1 MLKGVLSFLPGLY
14 RYVAKGTGGTDSS
27 RYCYSVWLR
36 HLVVAYK
43 NGLSTKPNVVAELGP
58 GDSLG
63 MGLAAL
69 ISGAEKYYAFDVVEY
84 ADNKTN
90 LDIFDEL
97 TDLFKK
103 RENIPDRAEFP
114 NVRPYLD
121 SYDFPNEIFTQE
133 RMNEALNPE
142 RLRSIRNALLNINK
156 QNDDKFQ
163 ITYFAPWDDLKV
175 VEDNSVDMIFT
186 QGVMQLVDNLEN
198 AYEILAKWLRPGG
211 YMSHETDFTCF
222 RTANH
227 WNGYLTYSDILWK
240 LIKGKRQCLVNRE
253 PHSKH
258 ITIMKKLG
266 FEIVCDIKI
275 KDFSG
280 IKRKQLA
287 DRFKHMDDDDLTTS
301 GAFIQA
307 LKKT

>member
-1 MLKGVLSFLPGLY
+1 LSFIPCLY
-14 RYVAKGTGGTDSS
+14 RHVAKGTGGTDSV

-36 HLVVAYK
+36 HLVIAYK
-43 NGLSTKPNVVAELGP
+43 NGLSTNPNVIAELGP

-69 ISGAEKYYAFDVVEY
+69 ISGSEKYYAFDVVEY

-90 LDIFDEL
+90 LKIFDEL
-97 TDLFKK
+97 IDLFTR
-103 RENIPDRAEFP
+103 REKIPDKAEFP

-121 SYDFPNEIFTQE
+121 SYEFPTEIFTQE
-133 RMNEALNPE
+133 RLDNALNPE
-142 RLRSIRNALLNINK
+142 RLKSIRNVLLNINK
-156 QNDDKFQ
+156 QNDSKFQ
-163 ITYFAPWDDLKV
+163 ITYFAPWNDMNI
-175 VEDNSVDMIFT
+175 VEESSVDMIFT
-186 QGVMQLVDNLEN
+186 QGVMQLVDNLES
-198 AYEILAKWLRPGG
+198 AYEILAKWLKPGG

-222 RTANH
+222 RTAKQ
-227 WNGYLTYSDILWK
+227 WNGYLTYSDFLWK

-258 ITIMKKLG
+258 ITIMEKLG
-266 FEIVCDIKI
+266 FEIVCDKKI

-280 IKRKQLA
+280 IKRRQLA
-287 DRFKHMDDDDLTTS
+287 AKFEYMDDDDLSTS

-307 LKKT
+307 FKKTLSN